1 MIYVVYLQGAHVF
14 HEFSVQGYID
24 TLDDLDRVREK
35 LKSKYQVEFEQDGYN
50 RFGYNRYKVI
60 NDDRDIEL
68 VVEMVEKI

>member
-1 MIYVVYLQGAHVF
+1 MIYIVYLQGAHVF
-14 HEFSVQGYID
+14 NEFSVQGYID

-35 LKSKYQVEFEQDGYN
+35 LKSKYQVEFEKDGYS

-68 VVEMVEKI
+68 VVESVEKI

>member
-1 MIYVVYLQGAHVF
+1 MYVVYLQGAHVF

-24 TLDDLDRVREK
+24 NLEELPRVREK
-35 LKSKYQVEFEQDGYN
+35 LKSKYQVEFTQDGYN

-68 VVEMVEKI
+68 VVESIEKI

>member
-1 MIYVVYLQGAHVF
+1 MYVVYLQGAHVF

-24 TLDDLDRVREK
+24 NLGEMPRVREK
-35 LKSKYQVEFEQDGYN
+35 LKSKYQVEFAQDGYS
-50 RFGYNRYKVI
+50 RFGYNRYRIV